1 MELVQRRTKTLDA
14 NAQTIPNNMML
25 WQRLGDMQA
34 GPETFNQQPCSW
46 NPAIPLHLQKIALV
60 KLRHFS
66 QKRSVQQSYLGPQTQ
81 RFFQSKKR
89 SFLVFKLYCIF
100 FVQTSHVAKRNQRT
114 SKVKTTIDI
123 LSARPPLMLLLG
135 HCKSLVS
142 APKTRSLHVKKQ
154 FIDLWA

>member
-1 MELVQRRTKTLDA
+1 MMELVQRRTKTLDA

-66 QKRSVQQSYLGPQTQ
+66 QKRSVQQSYLGAANRKIFRVQEVVLLSIQ
-81 RFFQSKKR
+81 AVLY
-89 SFLVFKLYCIF
+89 FLRADIPCC
-100 FVQTSHVAKRNQRT
+100 KRNQRT
-114 SKVKTTIDI
+114 AK
-123 LSARPPLMLLLG
+123 
-135 HCKSLVS
+135 
-142 APKTRSLHVKKQ
+142 
-154 FIDLWA
+154 